1 MTQTPDLT
9 DLMAT
14 IDKVNALALACQY
27 PAERMRYAQIK
38 RALECDLAQATGLK
52 NFGFVPEERNIR

>member
-1 MTQTPDLT
+1 MTQTPDLS
-9 DLMAT
+9 DLVAQ
-14 IDKVNALALACQY
+14 IDNAKALALACQD

-52 NFGFVPEERNIR
+52 NFGFVPREGSR